1 VQDPRETRY
10 LAGALEVGG
19 VGLDEVVGADV
30 LHRQGGGSRRFRH
43 PVAAAGAAVGRRR
56 WGKWGGRCGCSRA
69 RVLWRRGTPVGL
81 GIYIMQVSLWSR
93 QIGDERPRW
102 TDRWV

>member
-1 VQDPRETRY
+1 MY

-43 PVAAAGAAVGRRR
+43 PVAAAGAAVGR
-56 WGKWGGRCGCSRA
+56 GDGGSGVGA
-69 RVLWRRGTPVGL
+69 AAAHGL
-81 GIYIMQVSLWSR
+81 GFCGGVP
-93 QIGDERPRW
+93 DESDW
-102 TDRWV
+102 EFI